1 MHITK
6 DKNPVRGADKI
17 EMSGAMQY
25 RLRTNQSV
33 PRVMSRLGFF
43 RGAHCALLL
52 DPSCIC
58 KTPYYTLN
66 NS

>member
-6 DKNPVRGADKI
+6 DINPVRGADRI

-33 PRVMSRLGFF
+33 PRVMSRLGLL
-43 RGAHCALLL
+43 RVAHCALLS
-52 DPSCIC
+52 DRSCIY
-58 KTPYYTLN
+58 KIPRYMLN